1 MYITASLRVVI
12 CNWKVYSLYNTP
24 DKIITFL
31 GVLLRN
37 NYTNM
42 NKGLSSVASS
52 HFDNDAF
59 YVLIINSIFNWNCNG
74 QNKSSLQKELSIS
87 LLFYMSFSSIYTDQA
102 KIFNPCSLFFLL
114 PSQKVM
120 FPLQFPVDRHCLIFD
135 PRRLKPSSH
144 INSTFCGY
152 VVILPNKDP
161 FVGALS
167 IPQFLAVDV
176 E

>member
-1 MYITASLRVVI
+1 MV
-12 CNWKVYSLYNTP
+12 K
-24 DKIITFL
+24 FL

-87 LLFYMSFSSIYTDQA
+87 LLFYMSFASIYTDQA
-102 KIFNPCSLFFLL
+102 KIFNPCYLFSFYLHKRSCSRSN
-114 PSQKVM
+114 SQLTDTV
-120 FPLQFPVDRHCLIFD
+120 LYLI
-135 PRRLKPSSH
+135 
-144 INSTFCGY
+144 
-152 VVILPNKDP
+152 
-161 FVGALS
+161 
-167 IPQFLAVDV
+167 LAD
-176 E
+176 